1 VLKLYEAADRV
12 EAQLLIDHLA
22 ARRIRAVMLGD
33 YLSGAAGDLPA
44 VVFPAVWLIEDEDLA
59 LARRCLTEFLARFT
73 ADAGQPAWQ
82 CPSCGAQAEGQFAL
96 CWRCGAHRP

>member
-1 VLKLYEAADRV
+1 VHKLYEAADRI

-44 VVFPAVWLIEDEDLA
+44 LMFPSVWLIDDEDLA
-59 LARRCLTEFLARFT
+59 LARRCLTEFLGRLIVDAAR
-73 ADAGQPAWQ
+73 PAWQ
-82 CPSCGAQAEGQFAL
+82 CPRCAAEVEGQFAL
-96 CWRCGAHRP
+96 CWRCGVPRA

>member
-1 VLKLYEAADRV
+1 VQKLYEAADRV

-44 VVFPAVWLIEDEDLA
+44 LMFPTVWLIDDDDLA
-59 LARRCLTEFLARFT
+59 LASRCLAEFHARFT
-73 ADAGQPAWQ
+73 LDIDRPGWR
-82 CPSCGAQAEGQFAL
+82 CPSCGTELEGQFAL
-96 CWRCGAHRP
+96 CWRCGAPRP